1 MSKKIKNIIDYIQ
14 DNCAKGT
21 FIFRGTPEVFSKG
34 KDGDGVSSSLYYTI
48 KERGNI
54 GIQSVLLNMEKDIME
69 RSKKYFS
76 GGSSDIEI
84 ITELRHY
91 EYKVNV
97 IDFSR
102 DLFVAL
108 FFACNSCF
116 DEDGEI
122 IIVNLKDLHE
132 IKEIDYKGEYGK
144 STYIRPAETAT
155 SKVRVIAQKSMFIYD
170 KQGYLDKKYYE
181 QHTILAE
188 DKEEILKYLKS
199 FHDID
204 QDSIYNDF
212 IGFVMNK
219 ENDALI
225 FFRCGL
231 EKFESGDN
239 EGTKK
244 DLETARGLTSN
255 IKLKSIINI
264 FLGKNH

>member
-1 MSKKIKNIIDYIQ
+1 MSKRAKKIIDEIQ
-14 DNCAKGT
+14 NKCADGI
-21 FIFRGTPEVFSKG
+21 FVFRGTPQVFSKE
-34 KDGDGVSSSLYYTI
+34 KDGVSSSLYHAI

-54 GIQSVLLNMEKDIME
+54 GIQSVLSDMEEDIIGK
-69 RSKKYFS
+69 SKKYFPD
-76 GGSSDIEI
+76 SSSNIEI

-122 IIVNLKDLHE
+122 IFVNLKYLQE

-144 STYIRPAETAT
+144 SAYIRPAETAT

-170 KQGYLDKKYYE
+170 EQGYLDKKYYKKCK
-181 QHTILAE
+181 IPAR
-188 DKEEILKYLKS
+188 DKEEILIYLKN

-212 IGFVMNK
+212 IGFVMNN

-239 EGTKK
+239 EGAKK

-255 IKLKSIINI
+255 IKLKLIINI
-264 FLGKNH
+264 FWEENY